1 MCDVTT
7 VVSKQYSRRDSV
19 VHVSAFPAP
28 QNLRRAGR
36 ASSPERSQGGAS
48 RVFNTSVM
56 VDMVHH
62 SITAFD
68 SNLKDPSS
76 VGTSAHNAAT
86 LVREGLQAQA
96 DLHAELHVLPNS
108 QY

>member
-1 MCDVTT
+1 MVDTT
-7 VVSKQYSRRDSV
+7 LQAAAVLIFYPINLPDSI
-19 VHVSAFPAP
+19 HWIF
-28 QNLRRAGR
+28 
-36 ASSPERSQGGAS
+36 
-48 RVFNTSVM
+48 VM

-96 DLHAELHVLPNS
+96 DLHAELQIDVRARFCRILIS
-108 QY
+108 IRSSAVGSTEY